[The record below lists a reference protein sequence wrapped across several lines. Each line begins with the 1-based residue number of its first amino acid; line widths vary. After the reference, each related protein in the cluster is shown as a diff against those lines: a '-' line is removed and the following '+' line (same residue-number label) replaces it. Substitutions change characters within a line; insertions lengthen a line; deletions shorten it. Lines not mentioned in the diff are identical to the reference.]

1 MQIGRVQKLNVSICP
16 NLNVIPQLKSFP
28 DFQVSEAFIIKT
40 YDPAP
45 EQPAEKEIIPPGM
58 GYDHE
63 TEPTTDF
70 KQVFLVEPRR
80 LSSAVLKYSGT
91 LGVTNRSEKRS
102 ATMTAFSHW
111 VIESTACQY
120 MFADI
125 QGMLNFNG
133 SRL

>member
-1 MQIGRVQKLNVSICP
+1 M
-16 NLNVIPQLKSFP
+16 
-28 DFQVSEAFIIKT
+28 KT

-58 GYDHE
+58 GYDNE
-63 TEPTTDF
+63 KEPTTDF

-133 SRL
+133 LRLYVLKDIFP